1 MNNNLKYKCA
11 PVYKSYLYCHDS
23 GVTWL
28 MLHDSY
34 IMTIVRGCSIIAY
47 FIWTSN

>member
-11 PVYKSYLYCHDS
+11 LVYKFYLYCHDC

-34 IMTIVRGCSIIAY
+34 IMMRVTPGESGVVAL
-47 FIWTSN
+47 